1 MRVSIVVTSLAFAIY
16 LVGVCLDS
24 ELAHAADAKAVTSQT
39 SYVALLENPKDT
51 ATLHVDSDLFIKPR
65 FSIGEASL
73 MIPDPGKSWQTM
85 QARVW
90 FDVPHTL
97 YARAFVQGGVGYL
110 QADPLLPSQ
119 SPWALPPLLVP
130 LGVGIDYPT
139 DSRYSL
145 TTQFSLNVTDLQVGS
160 QSSHLTPGL
169 SFGIRF

>member
-1 MRVSIVVTSLAFAIY
+1 MAPLLLRGMLALTLMLVGGYGSTSLA
-16 LVGVCLDS
+16 VT
-24 ELAHAADAKAVTSQT
+24 ADLKTRTSVT

-51 ATLHVDSDLFIKPR
+51 AALHVDSDLFIKPHL
-65 FSIGEASL
+65 SIGEASL
-73 MIPDPGKSWQTM
+73 VVPDPSKTWQAL

-90 FDVPHTL
+90 FDIPHTL
-97 YARAFVQGGVGYL
+97 DARAFLQGGIGYL

-119 SPWALPPLLVP
+119 SPWAPPPLLVP

-145 TTQFSLNVTDLQVGS
+145 TTQFSLNVTDLQVGTH
-160 QSSHLTPGL
+160 SSHLTPGL

>member
-1 MRVSIVVTSLAFAIY
+1 MNYPRNGYRWVLGIIVVCGFVYSGLAY
-16 LVGVCLDS
+16 GSDV
-24 ELAHAADAKAVTSQT
+24 KTSQFVT

-51 ATLHVDSDLFIKPR
+51 AALHVNSDLFIKPHL
-65 FSIGEASL
+65 SIGEAAL
-73 MIPDPGKSWQTM
+73 LIPDPSKSWQTM

-97 YARAFVQGGVGYL
+97 YAKAFLQGGVGYL

-119 SPWALPPLLVP
+119 SPWAAPPLVLP
-130 LGVGIDYPT
+130 LGLGLDYLT

-145 TTQFSLNVTDLQVGS
+145 TTLFSLNVTDVRVGP

-169 SFGIRF
+169 SFGVRF